1 MNLLDE
7 ISAAGDLWVKVV
19 EQAMKDLVSWNT
31 HLALMA
37 ARYFFLEP
45 VESDRKDI
53 KTFAGLCAATGINAD
68 AAAKTVFAGLKP
80 LQQERIYNL
89 LKGAGYNV

>member
-19 EQAMKDLVSWNT
+19 EQAMKDLVSYNT
-31 HLALMA
+31 NLAVRA
-37 ARYFFLEP
+37 ARYFFREP
-45 VESDRKDI
+45 VESDRHNI

-68 AAAKTVFAGLKP
+68 AAAKAVFTGLKSW
-80 LQQERIYNL
+80 QQERIYGL
-89 LKGAGYNV
+89 LKRAGYNV